1 MLLYPAS
8 GILASP
14 FFKELGALLIII
26 GLNWKPIRYILILFA
41 MKLLSHC
48 YGCLRGLVEK
58 AVSLSGG
65 NGTLLSQSYGMIDA
79 LWSEGKTPPEVAN
92 RVQRF
97 IREKTGVHDPYLAAK
112 IREVEEAQKAIVRFR
127 DAFPKTLGGFLKLSA
142 LGNSMDFFCQDV
154 YTTAGFDFWGDID
167 NIEKEIYTKGNT
179 VLMFADNV
187 GELFFDMGLIRYL
200 ENLRKT
206 VYYAVK
212 EHPVQNDLSMADV
225 KRFGLKEIFPNII
238 STGTGE
244 VGMRKKD
251 IKGKIAE
258 LWKSDGIVIAKGM
271 GNYETI
277 SEFHEERRVI
287 HVMKVKCPTVAQAVG
302 RNVGQYI
309 AIIGGG

>member
-1 MLLYPAS
+1 
-8 GILASP
+8 
-14 FFKELGALLIII
+14 
-26 GLNWKPIRYILILFA
+26 
-41 MKLLSHC
+41 MKLVSHC

-65 NGTLLSQSYGMIDA
+65 NGDILFQSYSMIDA
-79 LWSEGKTPPEVAN
+79 LWHEGKTPPEVAN
-92 RVQRF
+92 ILHRF
-97 IREKTGVHDPYLAAK
+97 IREQTGVYDPYLPLK
-112 IREVEEAQKAIVRFR
+112 TREVEEARKAIVGLQER
-127 DAFPKTLGGFLKLSA
+127 FPKTLEGFLRLSA

-154 YTTAGFDFWGDID
+154 YTMEGFDFWGDID
-167 NIEKEIYTKGNT
+167 NIEKEIYTKGNN

-225 KRFGLKEIFPNII
+225 ERFGFKEIFPNII

-244 VGMRKKD
+244 VGIRRED

-258 LWKSDGIVIAKGM
+258 LWAGNGIVIAKGM

-277 SEFHEERRVI
+277 SEFHEERQVI

-302 RNVGQYI
+302 KNIGKYI
-309 AIIGGG
+309 AMIGGE